1 MNTHRK
7 SLVGI
12 SLAAAALA
20 VAFAMTV
27 SCSDDPNLAPT
38 TDGAVVP
45 TEGGGADGSV
55 DGGPDAGND
64 GCVSTEPRCNS
75 CATAPVDPYNACGSA
90 VTNCV
95 PFDAK
100 RIPQGPGGG
109 IPQVL

>member
-20 VAFAMTV
+20 VAFAVTV

-55 DGGPDAGND
+55 DGGEDAGND

-75 CATAPVDPYNACGSA
+75 CATAPVDPYNACSSA